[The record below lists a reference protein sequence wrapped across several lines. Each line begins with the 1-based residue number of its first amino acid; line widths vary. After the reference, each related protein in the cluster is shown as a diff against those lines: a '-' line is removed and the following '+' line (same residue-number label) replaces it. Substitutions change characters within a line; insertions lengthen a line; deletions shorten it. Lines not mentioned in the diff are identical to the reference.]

1 MRESLIG
8 IYQRQVWGWCEAKE
22 VIHVWVGRGA
32 KMEDVIALIA
42 HEQGHMM
49 RPHHRSLKEEQ
60 KACIYE
66 KVAVMAYEGAKD
78 LMK

>member
-1 MRESLIG
+1 
-8 IYQRQVWGWCEAKE
+8 
-22 VIHVWVGRGA
+22 
-32 KMEDVIALIA
+32 MEDVIALIA

-49 RPHHRSLKEEQ
+49 RSHHRSLKEEQ

-66 KVAVMAYEGAKD
+66 KVAVMAYEVAKD